1 MFPVLEA
8 GGGDTPVRGVKTMVN
23 DFTNTTA
30 LYIHTCAS
38 VCVCVCVGIN
48 HRDFHIGVDR
58 NRESERDAVKDRLF
72 GFFSIKSQQLFFLQA
87 DGMESHPG

>member
-30 LYIHTCAS
+30 LHIHTCAS
-38 VCVCVCVGIN
+38 VCVCEYKSSRFP
-48 HRDFHIGVDR
+48 HRSGSQSGRRKRCSKRPTI
-58 NRESERDAVKDRLF
+58 RLF
-72 GFFSIKSQQLFFLQA
+72 STKSQQLFFLQA